1 MRRTALSLVAIGL
14 LLLSTFVQ
22 AGEEPGAADLVQGM
36 RHELALVYQTVDEQ
50 GGAMKV
56 SAMKLGVFA
65 LSVKKASAALD
76 DLESGIAYRNETY
89 WNALHRSGGA
99 IYEVAAGWGCLG
111 AKSEVVDGA
120 LKRLAYAWEA
130 FRANYG
136 KEALRVRQGGE
147 VTAQERAEVERL
159 REHNARLAGELR
171 GLQAR
176 AQADQ
181 AGQAVL
187 PAITFML
194 GLLAA
199 PRWSGPITIESWGW
213 SYGQIEV
220 MEGYWNWSYG
230 YSISSGAAYGVYF
243 DHSHFYFGWYEE
255 SYWRFDHGFEVGHGE
270 WGFIEGRL
278 DRDVAFD
285 GSVTKEDYDKF
296 ESDLKDLPGRIDER
310 TLVAD
315 NDADNDGQPNAQ
327 DEDDD
332 GDGTPDLRDE
342 DDDGNGV
349 ADKDEPDFDHDGIVD
364 RWDADD
370 DNDGSIDPL
379 DRDDNNDGMD
389 DPVGPEGKD
398 DWGDWGDE
406 RHDDGDGPD
415 NGDWGDDRDDHGGG
429 HDDGGNWG
437 DDGDE

>member
-1 MRRTALSLVAIGL
+1 MRYIVASL
-14 LLLSTFVQ
+14 LLMSSVF
-22 AGEEPGAADLVQGM
+22 AADGPGAADLVQGM
-36 RHELALVYQTVDEQ
+36 RGELALMYRTVDEQ

-65 LSVKKASAALD
+65 LSVKKASAALN
-76 DLESGIAYRNETY
+76 DLESGLQHRNETY
-89 WNALHRSGGA
+89 WNALHRTGGA
-99 IYEVAAGWGCLG
+99 IHEVAAGWGCLG
-111 AKSEVVDGA
+111 ARNEVVQGA
-120 LKRLAYAWEA
+120 IQRLVAAWEA
-130 FRANYG
+130 FRAGFG
-136 KEALRVRQGGE
+136 KEALRLQRGGE
-147 VTAQERAEVERL
+147 LSEQERAEVQRL
-159 REHNARLAGELR
+159 REHNARMAGELK

-176 AQADQ
+176 VQADP

-199 PRWSGPITIESWGW
+199 PRWSGPITIETWGW
-213 SYGQIEV
+213 SYGQIEI

-243 DHSHFYFGWYEE
+243 DHTHFYVGWYEE
-255 SYWRFDHGFEVGHGE
+255 SYWRFDRTFEVGQGE
-270 WGFIEGRL
+270 WGFIEGRP

-285 GSVTKEDYDKF
+285 GGVTKEEYERF
-296 ESDLKDLPGRIDER
+296 ESDLQGLPGRVEDR

-315 NDADNDGQPNAQ
+315 NDADNDGLTNAK

-332 GDGTPDLRDE
+332 GDGTPDARDE
-342 DDDGNGV
+342 DDDGNGI
-349 ADKDEPDFDHDGIVD
+349 ADAEEPDFDRDGVID

-379 DRDDNNDGMD
+379 DRDDNNDGKD
-389 DPVGPEGKD
+389 DPASPGDEG
-398 DWGDWGDE
+398 DWGDWDDE
-406 RHDDGDGPD
+406 RHDDGHDD
-415 NGDWGDDRDDHGGG
+415 GDWGDDRDDHGGG

-437 DDGDE
+437 DDE